1 MKESIDIEWFRS
13 NMAPEF
19 IGYELSYRFFDEG
32 DFGSLNQVEFESK
45 KIGGNID
52 FWGLG
57 WLGVFVW
64 NYEKEEVSLNLLIEP
79 HREEEKRAAIKKLQ
93 DLLK

>member
-1 MKESIDIEWFRS
+1 MKEVNDIEWFKAKF
-13 NMAPEF
+13 APKLK
-19 IGYELSYRFFDEG
+19 GYELDYKFFSEG
-32 DFGSLNQVEFESK
+32 DFGSLNQVEFNSR

-64 NYEKEEVSLNLLIEP
+64 DYEKEEQLLNLLIEP
-79 HREEEKRAAIKKLQ
+79 SQEEQKIAAFNKLQ
-93 DLLK
+93 GLL